1 MTQLSN
7 SKSIKS
13 LKNIAYKMCKSG
25 TTYEQYVDFVEKR
38 IEKEN
43 EYHEKI
49 DPNKYYRYRELSDE
63 QKQYLKKFYFRIFTE
78 KTNKSKEK
86 FDRLVSL
93 EKERKEFNEK
103 KKDILSEY
111 KHKKMCELEKYSNTK
126 NMDDKNYYIR
136 QRLYNEIYMYN
147 MIVPNVCSKESL
159 RKFILNH

>member
-7 SKSIKS
+7 CKSIKS

-25 TTYEQYVDFVEKR
+25 TTYDQYVDFVEKR

-49 DPNKYYRYRELSDE
+49 DPNKLYRYRELSDE
-63 QKQYLKKFYFRIFTE
+63 QLQYLKKFYFRIFTD
-78 KTNKSKEK
+78 KNNKSKEK
-86 FDRLVSL
+86 FNRLLSL

-103 KKDILSEY
+103 KNDIISEY
-111 KHKKMCELEKYSNTK
+111 KQKKMSELEKYGNHISS
-126 NMDDKNYYIR
+126 DDKNYYTR

-147 MIVPNVCSKESL
+147 MIIPNVNKSSL
-159 RKFILNH
+159 RNFILNH